1 MNAVAHNGGDLQK
14 GGGGCMGGG
23 RWAVGG
29 CSFGFRLLISMC
41 VCVCVLA
48 CQRLIPELICLTPSP
63 CLLLLSLRNLIMR
76 SLCRGVPLIV
86 LAPPT
91 VALAPLPSTPSPPL
105 LPSTWQEFL
114 SQMSSVCTAA
124 FLSLRVCVCAALN
137 CSI

>member
-14 GGGGCMGGG
+14 GGGGCKGGG
-23 RWAVGG
+23 RWVAAPSASV
-29 CSFGFRLLISMC
+29 CWFQC

-76 SLCRGVPLIV
+76 SLCRGVPLVV

-91 VALAPLPSTPSPPL
+91 VALAPLPSTPSHPL

>member
-1 MNAVAHNGGDLQK
+1 MEATSKK
-14 GGGGCMGGG
+14 GEVGA
-23 RWAVGG
+23 RAVGG
-29 CSFGFRLLISMC
+29 GWLLLRLPSAGLNVC

-91 VALAPLPSTPSPPL
+91 VALAPLPSTPSHPL